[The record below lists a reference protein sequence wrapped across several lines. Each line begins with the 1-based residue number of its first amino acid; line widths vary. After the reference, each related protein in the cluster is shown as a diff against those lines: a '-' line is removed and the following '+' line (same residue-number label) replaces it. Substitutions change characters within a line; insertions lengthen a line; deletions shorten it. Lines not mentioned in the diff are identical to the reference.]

1 MKKYFLIIL
10 LVNFLLIT
18 QLLFSQ
24 EIVWKHTGGP
34 MGGIVGDIAI
44 NSKGDIYGGMYGSRL
59 GGLFKSTSNGDAWEH
74 IETQFEEFEVYAIY
88 VTEEDHIFVGTNFQG
103 RIYRSTDDGVTWEN
117 TREGYDTGEC
127 WAFGESKDGVLFAG
141 DGQYDKLFRSTDNG
155 NNWELSANLSSL
167 VFMTDTNNTVYCGTF
182 DGLFFTTDNGITWEE
197 DEYFSSVPVSA
208 ILIDDNNGIYC
219 GTGYY
224 DNGNGVFYS
233 SDGGE
238 NWKHLG
244 LGGKIVLSLA
254 FNSDGHIYAGT
265 IKDGLF
271 FTDDMGTTWQNY
283 TNGLYRKQ
291 VFRLEVNQ
299 EDDIF
304 IGSENEGVFRS
315 TNGGDSFSQ
324 IGLPISIVGNI
335 IFSGDSLIFASTTSG
350 VQKYQRK
357 TKKWSNVG
365 LQHVQQVAFAPNG
378 DLFAATGNL
387 SLFVSKV
394 SASLFR
400 STNNGESWSIVA
412 FEDTVVWNVLIT
424 DQNII
429 YAIID
434 LEGLMRS
441 YDYGST
447 WEVLP
452 YYSNYWSRALE
463 EGTDA
468 EIYFTALGN
477 DPITLYKI
485 SSDGTTI
492 TPLIDDINT
501 ILSNSLSVSDG
512 IIFLAD
518 NVDGGRGGIYRSTD
532 SGINWENV
540 ASEPRAYCIYAK
552 SNGIV
557 YSGSDLGLYYSTD
570 FGDTWSNT
578 SYQRDSLGNIREI
591 EEDQYGKLFFG
602 TNKGLYNVDIITAIE
617 NEENPQI
624 PKEFSLSQNFPNPFN
639 PVTVIKYE
647 IPGQAR
653 NDNMN
658 VQLKVYDILGNEI
671 ATLVNEE
678 KHAGS
683 YGVEFDGSNFASG
696 IYIYRLTAGNPSTS
710 SGQGFTASK
719 KLILLK

>member
-1 MKKYFLIIL
+1 MRKYFLII
-10 LVNFLLIT
+10 FLIDFLFIT
-18 QLLFSQ
+18 HLLFSQ
-24 EIVWKHTGGP
+24 EIIWKHTGGP
-34 MGGIVGDIAI
+34 MGGIIGDIAI
-44 NSKGDIYGGMYGSRL
+44 NSNGDIYGGMYGSHP
-59 GGLFKSTSNGDAWEH
+59 GGLFKSTNNGEAWEH

-88 VTEEDHIFVGTNFQG
+88 ITEEGHIFVGTNFQG
-103 RIYRSTDDGVTWEN
+103 RIYRSTDNGVTWEN
-117 TREGYDTGEC
+117 TRQGYDTGEC
-127 WAFGESKDGVLFAG
+127 WAFGESNDGVIFAG
-141 DGQYDKLFRSTDNG
+141 DGQYNKLYRSNNNG

-167 VFMTDTNNTVYCGTF
+167 VFVTDSNNIVYCGTF
-182 DGLFFTTDNGITWEE
+182 DGLFFTTDNGITWSEN
-197 DEYFSSVPVSA
+197 EYFSNRPVSA
-208 ILIDDNNGIYC
+208 MLIDKNNGIYC

-224 DNGNGVFYS
+224 DDGDGVFYS

-238 NWKHLG
+238 NWKQLG

-254 FNSDGHIYAGT
+254 FNSSGNLYAGT
-265 IKDGLF
+265 PVDGLF
-271 FTDDMGTTWQNY
+271 YTDDMGTTWHNY

-291 VFRLEVNQ
+291 IFRLEVNQ

-315 TNGGDSFSQ
+315 INGGESFSQ
-324 IGLPISIVGNI
+324 IGLPASRVGNI

-357 TKKWSNVG
+357 TNKWTNMG

-378 DLFAATGNL
+378 DLFAATGDL
-387 SLFVSKV
+387 PLFVSNV
-394 SASLFR
+394 SAGLFR
-400 STNNGESWSIVA
+400 STDNGDSWSIFA
-412 FEDTVVWNVLIT
+412 FEDTVVWNVLLT
-424 DQNII
+424 KENII
-429 YAIID
+429 YVITE

-447 WEVLP
+447 WEILP

-463 EGTDA
+463 EGIDG

-485 SSDGTTI
+485 SSDGITI
-492 TPLIDDINT
+492 TPLIDHINT
-501 ILSNSLSVSDG
+501 ILNNSLSVNDS

-518 NVDGGRGGIYRSTD
+518 NVDGGRGGIYRSID

-570 FGDTWSNT
+570 FGDTWLIT
-578 SYQRDSLGNIREI
+578 SYQLDSLGRIREI
-591 EEDQYGKLFFG
+591 EEDQNGKLFFG
-602 TNKGLYNVDIITAIE
+602 TNKGLYNVDIITAVE
-617 NEENPQI
+617 NGENPLI
-624 PKEFSLSQNFPNPFN
+624 PNEFSLSQNYPNPFN
-639 PVTVIKYE
+639 PTTTIQYELPTTALVT
-647 IPGQAR
+647 
-653 NDNMN
+653 
-658 VQLKVYDILGNEI
+658 LKIYDILGSEV

-678 KHAGS
+678 KPAGT
-683 YGVEFDGSNFASG
+683 YEVEFSASGGGSNLASG
-696 IYIYRLTAGNPSTS
+696 IYIYRLTS
-710 SGQGFTASK
+710 SGFTASK

>member
-10 LVNFLLIT
+10 LINFLFIT
-18 QLLFSQ
+18 HLLFSQ

-34 MGGIVGDIAI
+34 MGGIIGDIAI
-44 NSKGDIYGGMYGSRL
+44 NSNGDIYGGIYGHNVA
-59 GGLFKSTSNGDAWEH
+59 GLFKSTNNGDSWER
-74 IETQFEEFEVYAIY
+74 IETQFEEFEVYALYI
-88 VTEEDHIFVGTNFQG
+88 TKEDHIFVGTNFQG

-117 TREGYDTGEC
+117 TRQGYDTGEC

-141 DGQYDKLFRSTDNG
+141 DGQYDKLFRSTDYG
-155 NNWELSANLSSL
+155 NNWELSANLSPL
-167 VFMTDTNNTVYCGTF
+167 VFMTDSNNTVYSGTF

-197 DEYFSSVPVSA
+197 DEYFSSVPVST
-208 ILIDDNNGIYC
+208 ILIDKNNGIYC

-233 SDGGE
+233 SDVGE
-238 NWKHLG
+238 NWKQLG
-244 LGGKIVLSLA
+244 LGGKVVLSLA
-254 FNSDGHIYAGT
+254 FNSDGHLYAGT
-265 IKDGLF
+265 PEDGLF
-271 FTDDMGTTWQNY
+271 FTDDMGITWQNF

-304 IGSENEGVFRS
+304 IGSENEGIFRS
-315 TNGGDSFSQ
+315 TNGGELFSQ
-324 IGLPISIVGNI
+324 IGLPTAIVSNI

-350 VQKYQRK
+350 IQKYQRK
-357 TKKWSNVG
+357 TKKWSNIG

-387 SLFVSKV
+387 PLFVSNV
-394 SASLFR
+394 SAGLFR
-400 STNNGESWSIVA
+400 STNNGESWSILA
-412 FEDTVVWNVLIT
+412 FEDTTIWNVLIT
-424 DQNII
+424 RENII
-429 YAIID
+429 YAITNS
-434 LEGLMRS
+434 EGLMRS

-452 YYSNYWSRALE
+452 YYPTSGSHAIE
-463 EGTDA
+463 EGTIG
-468 EIYFTALGN
+468 EIYFTAVGYN
-477 DPITLYKI
+477 PITLYKI
-485 SSDGTTI
+485 SSDGTTV
-492 TPLIDDINT
+492 TPLIDDLYS
-501 ILSNSLSVSDG
+501 ILNNSLSVNDS

-540 ASEPRAYCIYAK
+540 ASEPRAYSIYAK

-570 FGDTWSNT
+570 FGTTWSNIL
-578 SYQRDSLGNIREI
+578 YQLESLGYLVEI

-602 TNKGLYNVDIITAIE
+602 TTRGLYNVDIITGVE
-617 NEENPQI
+617 NEEKPQI
-624 PKEFSLSQNFPNPFN
+624 PNEFSLSQNYPNPFN
-639 PVTVIKYE
+639 PVTIIKYE

-658 VQLKVYDILGNEI
+658 VQLQVYDILGKVV
-671 ATLVNEE
+671 ATLVNFG
-678 KHAGS
+678 K
-683 YGVEFDGSNFASG
+683 
-696 IYIYRLTAGNPSTS
+696 RRKTS
-710 SGQGFTASK
+710 R
-719 KLILLK
+719 KL